1 MDVAELVVRVGAV
14 LRHLED
20 DKIIGVDA
28 QHAVEYLAAPLQA
41 SHHRLAWRLSREAV
55 HLGES
60 EARRMSHNIWRWT
73 FIM

>member
-1 MDVAELVVRVGAV
+1 MAELVVRVGAV

-41 SHHRLAWRLSREAV
+41 SHHRLAWRFLKRPCT
-55 HLGES
+55 S
-60 EARRMSHNIWRWT
+60 ERVKRVE
-73 FIM
+73 